1 MNILIDLTYINP
13 KNTSGV
19 ANYSKRLL
27 KGFNEI
33 NCDENIYLLVTENNK
48 DFISNYFSDFPKI
61 IINTKNGY
69 FYNKLFFLRTF
80 FNKQIFNQILIENN
94 INLVISPYLTMN
106 TLISDKYK
114 QIGVLHDTQE
124 YNQFKEKGIKGK
136 GIKGKVYRFLIRYV
150 INKIDHIITISNFA
164 KESILNDFPYL
175 ENKTSVIYNSVDYDS
190 NILIKKDTNII
201 KPYILYVNTLMPY
214 KNLETLVKAYNLIKE
229 KISHNVIVKGKKT
242 PYWNNVIV
250 PLIEEYNLSN
260 EFILIDENY
269 DDTQM
274 KSLFKNADLF
284 VTTSK
289 NEGFGYTPIEAAI
302 LKVPVISSKE
312 TALYETTQGILNYY
326 EPVEDYQNLSI
337 KILELLNNKPINLEE
352 ISKRFIDDYS
362 PKKQAENFLKIIKNI
377 GQSK

>member
-13 KNTSGV
+13 KNTSGIT
-19 ANYSKRLL
+19 NYSKRLL

-33 NCDENIYLLVTENNK
+33 KYNDNIYLLVTENNK
-48 DFISNYFSDFPKI
+48 DFISNYFSDFQKI

-80 FNKQIFNQILIENN
+80 FNKQIFNQILTENN
-94 INLVISPYLTMN
+94 INLVISPYLTMS
-106 TLISDKYK
+106 TLISDKCK

-136 GIKGKVYRFLIRYV
+136 IYRFLIRYV
-150 INKIDHIITISNFA
+150 INKIDYIITISNFA
-164 KESILNDFPYL
+164 KKSILKDFPHL
-175 ENKTSVIYNSVDYDS
+175 KNKTSVIYNSIDYNK
-190 NILIKKDTNII
+190 NILLKEDVNII
-201 KPYILYVNTLMPY
+201 KPYLLYVNTLMPY
-214 KNLETLVKAYNLIKE
+214 KNLETLVKAYNLIKKE
-229 KISHNVIVKGKKT
+229 ISHNVIVKGKKT
-242 PYWNNVIV
+242 PYWNDVIV
-250 PLIEEYNLSN
+250 PLIEKYNLSN
-260 EFILIDENY
+260 KFILIDENY
-269 DDTQM
+269 DDTQIT
-274 KSLFKNADLF
+274 SLFKNADLF

-312 TALYETTQGILNYY
+312 TALYETTQGMLNYY